1 MSTIRLTKPQKT
13 LTAIIES
20 EGARILSLERGG
32 NHIQCSFTFDDNHV
46 FTQSLPYGAK
56 EVDRRWTMN
65 FRSTIRKTKRQL
77 LEN

>member
-13 LTAIIES
+13 LVAIMES
-20 EGARILSLERGG
+20 EGARILSIERGG
-32 NHIQCSFTFDDNHV
+32 CHSQVSFTFDDTHV

-56 EVDRRWTMN
+56 EVDRRWAMN
-65 FRSTIRKTKRQL
+65 FRCNIRKTKRQL